1 MWQFFNKFLTNRSVL
16 SICNFWIVSGKEFLF
31 LKLDAIPRWVG
42 EDTVKTA
49 FLKDRWERKR
59 PMENAVLA
67 AGSGTT
73 GERFGTRVRASRAS
87 GQDSVEFCRRGDR
100 GVWSL
105 LRQRRTVAKV
115 PDLNIDQCLGQQER
129 RSEHI
134 CRKAEMIEAALFPE
148 LGVGGFLRLDLL
160 KRVLRHLVDAAHLVG
175 DRMHRPPST

>member
-1 MWQFFNKFLTNRSVL
+1 
-16 SICNFWIVSGKEFLF
+16 
-31 LKLDAIPRWVG
+31 
-42 EDTVKTA
+42 
-49 FLKDRWERKR
+49 
-59 PMENAVLA
+59 MENAVLA

-129 RSEHI
+129 SSEHI

-148 LGVGGFLRLDLL
+148 LGVGGFLRLDFL
-160 KRVLRHLVDAAHLVG
+160 KRVFRHLVDAAHLVG
-175 DRMHRPPST
+175 ERMLRIVEEIAAVADIVRHRLESGSVALGEFLCRVLIVTRERLVGGVGDAVF